1 VSSKRLSRGSASR
14 KRSWPRWL
22 IATGVLAGVLVV
34 GVWQISSRAAE
45 STPRE
50 APEAERI
57 LDAQLSMPFQILIP
71 AYLPSEFDRANV
83 EIDTTQSG
91 PGGEPMAHLAY
102 RSPKGTVFFR
112 EWVPVNPDKEILAGS
127 RPIET
132 QWGNGWLLKQ
142 GETLAAIWADVGPL
156 RISAYSPDQNTVTV
170 EQLLQMVNTLG
181 PASNS
186 QVFSFGVDLPAVRQ
200 VEPPPPYEVP
210 VKDGVQEFTLVV
222 TPGGYDPLRFSVQQ
236 GVPVRMT
243 FRALGQVGCG
253 KELILPTDSQ
263 NTLSVYLKSDT
274 EVRTVEFTPGEA
286 GTFLFNCSHQMYRGV
301 MIVRP

>member
-1 VSSKRLSRGSASR
+1 MSV
-14 KRSWPRWL
+14 KRSNQQRVSRRWWP
-22 IATGVLAGVLVV
+22 LAGILLVVLVI
-34 GVWQISSRAAE
+34 GVWQVSGQATE
-45 STPRE
+45 PQLRE
-50 APEAERI
+50 APEAARV
-57 LDAQLSMPFQILIP
+57 LAVQASMPFQILIP
-71 AYLPSEFDRANV
+71 AYLPPQFDRANV
-83 EIDTTQSG
+83 EIDVSQTG
-91 PGGEPMAHLAY
+91 PGGEPMVHLAY
-102 RSPKGTVFFR
+102 RSPKGTMFFR
-112 EWVPVNPDKEILAGS
+112 EWVPINPDKEILSGS

-142 GETLAAIWADVGPL
+142 GETLAAIWADVGPM
-156 RISAYSPDQNTVTV
+156 RISAYSPDQKAVTV

-186 QVFSFGVDLPAVRQ
+186 QVFSFSVALPAVRQ
-200 VEPPPPYEVP
+200 VEPPPPFEVP

-253 KELILPTDSQ
+253 KELVLPTDSR

-274 EVRTVEFTPGEA
+274 EVRTVEFMPTEA

-301 MIVRP
+301 MTVRP

>member
-1 VSSKRLSRGSASR
+1 VSV
-14 KRSWPRWL
+14 KRSSQQRVSRRWWP
-22 IATGVLAGVLVV
+22 LAGALLVVLVI
-34 GVWQISSRAAE
+34 GVWQVSSQAAE
-45 STPRE
+45 PQLRE
-50 APEAERI
+50 APEAARV
-57 LDAQLSMPFQILIP
+57 LAVQASMPFQILIP
-71 AYLPSEFDRANV
+71 AYLPPQFDRTNV
-83 EIDTTQSG
+83 EIDVTQTG
-91 PGGEPMAHLAY
+91 PGGEPMVHLAY
-102 RSPKGTVFFR
+102 RSPKGTMFFR
-112 EWVPVNPDKEILAGS
+112 EWVPINPDKEILSGS

-132 QWGNGWLLKQ
+132 HWGNGWLLKQ
-142 GETLAAIWADVGPL
+142 GETLAAIWADVGPM
-156 RISAYSPDQNTVTV
+156 RISAYSPDQKAVTV

-186 QVFSFGVDLPAVRQ
+186 QVFSFSVDLPAVRQ
-200 VEPPPPYEVP
+200 VEPPPPFEVP

-253 KELILPTDSQ
+253 KELVLPTDSR

-274 EVRTVEFTPGEA
+274 EVRTVEFMPTEA

-301 MIVRP
+301 MTVRP

>member
-1 VSSKRLSRGSASR
+1 MSAKRSSQANTNR
-14 KRSWPRWL
+14 KRPWQRWL
-22 IATGVLAGVLVV
+22 PVAGVLVGLLV
-34 GVWQISSRAAE
+34 IGVWQVGSRAAE
-45 STPRE
+45 PQSRE
-50 APEAERI
+50 APEAQRI
-57 LDAQLSMPFQILIP
+57 LAVQAHMPFQILIP
-71 AYLPSEFDRANV
+71 AYLPPQFDRANV
-83 EIDTTQSG
+83 EIDVSQTG
-91 PGGEPMAHLAY
+91 PGGEPMVHLAY
-102 RSPKGTVFFR
+102 RSSKGTMFFR
-112 EWVPVNPDKEILAGS
+112 EWVPINPDKEILSGS

-142 GETLAAIWADVGPL
+142 GETLAAIWADVGPM
-156 RISAYSPDQNTVTV
+156 RISAYSPDQKAVTV

-186 QVFSFGVDLPAVRQ
+186 QVFSFSVDLPAVRQ

-210 VKDGVQEFTLVV
+210 IKDGVQEFTLIV

-236 GVPVRMT
+236 GLPVRMT

-253 KELILPTDSQ
+253 KELVLPTDSR

-274 EVRTVEFTPGEA
+274 EVRTVEFTPTEA

-301 MIVRP
+301 MTVRP